1 MKHFTTFF
9 LAAALAVGC
18 LTSCGKTLSEKRAE
32 ANTRSYLNQFSY
44 SLLSGEYLWTADIY
58 DALSKWDL
66 KADPYDQV
74 LAARYK
80 DGSGKEI
87 DRWTQMFG
95 SFDAVMNS
103 MDGTPDATFGME
115 LGLRLKEE
123 GSRQVVAEVLYTYA
137 GSPAREAGLKRGDV
151 IVEINGIEMDVDNY
165 SMYLSLFLSAVTQ
178 VTLTLADGRD
188 VLVFAE
194 SMYLDPVLLS
204 KVFQADGKKV
214 GYLCYTSFTLDSY
227 EALIKACK
235 EFRQEGVK
243 DLILDLRYNTGGYA
257 LAELVLASM
266 LAPEG
271 MVRMGA
277 VHSKDVYN
285 AAMTTYLQQ
294 NGEDM
299 CTRFQQEFAFQGRDK
314 TYRFSTADANV
325 GCERIIALVGPN
337 TASASELLLCALKPY
352 MPVYLIGT
360 QTYGKYC
367 TGIMVPAEDFYEEAA
382 KQGAVSAKDAED
394 ARKYTA
400 DKGMY
405 LMISYFTDKNG
416 ATLCMPD
423 GMAPD
428 EQVEDNPGDGFEL
441 GDPGETLLARA
452 LAYCGYRA
460 APAQA
465 QRAGA
470 VRPPLAPFPGAP
482 VRNTFLVRT
491 DIPRL

>member
-1 MKHFTTFF
+1 MKHFSTFC

-66 KADPYDQV
+66 KADPYEQV
-74 LAARYK
+74 LAARFK
-80 DGSGKEI
+80 DDSGKDI
-87 DRWTQMFG
+87 DRWTQLFDNFG
-95 SFDAVMNS
+95 AVMNS
-103 MDGTPDATFGME
+103 LDGTPAATLGME
-115 LGLRLKEE
+115 YGLRLMEE
-123 GSRQVVAEVLYTYA
+123 GSNRVVVEVVYTYA
-137 GSPAREAGLKRGDV
+137 GSPAREAGIKRGDV
-151 IVEINGIEMDVDNY
+151 IVKVNDMEIDTDNY
-165 SMYLSLFLSAVTQ
+165 SFIVGFFLNGDIPVR
-178 VTLTLADGRD
+178 LTLADGRQLT
-188 VLVFAE
+188 VGPE

-204 KVFQADGKKV
+204 KVFPAGGKKV
-214 GYLCYTSFTLDSY
+214 GYLCYTGFTLDSY

-243 DLILDLRYNTGGYA
+243 DLILDLRYNSGGYE
-257 LAELVLASM
+257 LAELALASM

-271 MVRMGA
+271 MVRIGA
-277 VHSKDVYN
+277 VHSQNLYN
-285 AAMTTYLQQ
+285 AAMVTYLQQ
-294 NGEDM
+294 NGEDTY
-299 CTRFQQEFAFQGRDK
+299 TRFRQEFEFENRGK

-325 GCERIIALVGPN
+325 GCERIIALVGPD

-352 MPVYLIGT
+352 MPVYLIGFR
-360 QTYGKYC
+360 TYGKFC
-367 TGIMVPAEDFYEEAA
+367 AGIMVPAEDFYEEAA

-405 LMISYFTDKNG
+405 LMISRFADETGK
-416 ATLCMPD
+416 TLCMPD

-428 EQVEDNPGDGFEL
+428 EQVADNPGDGFEL

-470 VRPPLAPFPGAP
+470 VRPPLAPLPGAP
-482 VRNTFLVRT
+482 ARNAFLVRT
-491 DIPRL
+491 DLPRP